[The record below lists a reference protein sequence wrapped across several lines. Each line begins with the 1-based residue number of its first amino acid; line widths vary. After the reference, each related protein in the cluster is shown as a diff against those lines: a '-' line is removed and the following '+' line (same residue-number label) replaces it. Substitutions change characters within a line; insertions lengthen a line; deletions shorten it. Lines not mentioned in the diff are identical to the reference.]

1 MQQPMQEPVQPQQIK
16 VVIQEPIV
24 KQPVQKPVEKKQPVQ
39 KPVEKQPV
47 KKQPVKKQPV
57 HLELERVPMQLQCPH
72 CKQWVSLV
80 IMNHY

>member
-24 KQPVQKPVEKKQPVQ
+24 KQPVQKPVEKK
-39 KPVEKQPV
+39 PVEKQPV
-47 KKQPVKKQPV
+47 KKQPVNLK
-57 HLELERVPMQLQCPH
+57 LERVPMELQCPH
-72 CKQWVSLV
+72 CRQWVSVV

>member
-1 MQQPMQEPVQPQQIK
+1 MQQPMAMQEPVQPQQIQ

-24 KQPVQKPVEKKQPVQ
+24 KQPVQKPVEKK
-39 KPVEKQPV
+39 PVE
-47 KKQPVKKQPV
+47 KQPVKKQPV

-72 CKQWVSLV
+72 CKQWVSVV